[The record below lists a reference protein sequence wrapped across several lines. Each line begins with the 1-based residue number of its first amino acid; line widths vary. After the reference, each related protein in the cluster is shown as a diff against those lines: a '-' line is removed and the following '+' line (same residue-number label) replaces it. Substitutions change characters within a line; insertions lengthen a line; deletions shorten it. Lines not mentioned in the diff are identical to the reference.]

1 MTNNQLL
8 IREYVKQQFSASQ
21 FSQESDYFEFL
32 ASSQVLRDYDL
43 SDEEIESGL
52 TGHGGD
58 GGCDGVY
65 LFYNDILVQSDF
77 IENMPTIPK
86 EATIRVVI
94 VQAKNELSFHEDA
107 LMKWKTISANLL
119 QFDHQIT
126 AFEGRYT
133 EQILLFF
140 QMFKDLRIKLLTSKV
155 KLSFDYIYVAVADEL
170 SQNVKAQADELC
182 EQVHQLFP
190 GTATSVNVEFVD
202 ASQLMELIN
211 AQPSQHYNLVLAENP
226 IAIGIKKDYVALVN
240 LANYYRFITDEH
252 GGLRKYIFE
261 SNVRDY
267 QGHNSVNNEIQ
278 GTLSADTPEDF
289 WWLNNG
295 VTILAEDIS
304 QSTPKQ
310 LLIVKPEI
318 VNGLQT
324 SNEIYQFFTQNI
336 GQLSKENRNILLR
349 IIVPD
354 DETSRDKI
362 ILATNSQTAIPPV
375 ALRSTDPIHRQ
386 IEMYF
391 KARGLYYDRRK
402 NYYKNQGKTS
412 DEIISIAFLGQC
424 LMSLF
429 LGKPNYARARPS
441 TLLSN
446 NEYYKTLY
454 IENTDLELYFK
465 TAVLGKKVEQF
476 MKSSQ
481 EYVQA
486 EKSDI
491 LFYVVYAVA
500 GFRLGSSTIDFQKF
514 KEMDMESISMD
525 EISRAAQIVSTLYRE
540 LGGNN
545 KVAKSSEL
553 LELIQ
558 AQLNRHAVSAT

>member
-1 MTNNQLL
+1 MAKVMTNNQLL

-240 LANYYRFITDEH
+240 LAN
-252 GGLRKYIFE
+252 
-261 SNVRDY
+261 
-267 QGHNSVNNEIQ
+267 
-278 GTLSADTPEDF
+278 
-289 WWLNNG
+289 
-295 VTILAEDIS
+295 
-304 QSTPKQ
+304 
-310 LLIVKPEI
+310 
-318 VNGLQT
+318 
-324 SNEIYQFFTQNI
+324 
-336 GQLSKENRNILLR
+336 
-349 IIVPD
+349 
-354 DETSRDKI
+354 
-362 ILATNSQTAIPPV
+362 
-375 ALRSTDPIHRQ
+375 
-386 IEMYF
+386 
-391 KARGLYYDRRK
+391 
-402 NYYKNQGKTS
+402 
-412 DEIISIAFLGQC
+412 
-424 LMSLF
+424 
-429 LGKPNYARARPS
+429 
-441 TLLSN
+441 
-446 NEYYKTLY
+446 
-454 IENTDLELYFK
+454 
-465 TAVLGKKVEQF
+465 
-476 MKSSQ
+476 
-481 EYVQA
+481 
-486 EKSDI
+486 
-491 LFYVVYAVA
+491 
-500 GFRLGSSTIDFQKF
+500 
-514 KEMDMESISMD
+514 
-525 EISRAAQIVSTLYRE
+525 
-540 LGGNN
+540 
-545 KVAKSSEL
+545 
-553 LELIQ
+553 
-558 AQLNRHAVSAT
+558 